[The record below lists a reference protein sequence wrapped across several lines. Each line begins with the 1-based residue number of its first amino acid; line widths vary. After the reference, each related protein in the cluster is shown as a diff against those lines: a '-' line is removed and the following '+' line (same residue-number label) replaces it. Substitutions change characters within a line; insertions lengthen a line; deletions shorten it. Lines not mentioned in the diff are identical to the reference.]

1 MTARARDAAAS
12 YRDRVLKTLR
22 EPRYAAFGVLMI
34 VVALACIGAGS
45 WQIYRFEQ
53 KRVENHDLRRNAHAA
68 PAPVAQVLP
77 LVGTGSAPSRFDVAL
92 RTVRVTGRYDPTL
105 QTLVRNRSVDDVT
118 GFFVVTPLRTG
129 DHVVLVVRGF
139 LPQSMSGALPRPPA
153 PPLGMVTFTARAEP
167 GDNKHDAAD
176 QLSDHQVESINPAEQ
191 AQRLDASVYN
201 GYAELLAGQAG
212 TAGMQAVPAPSLG
225 NPAGGA
231 LEPQHFAYIIQ
242 WYLFA
247 LLALAAPVVM
257 ARSESKQRPS
267 EDFDVSRAT
276 AAPPPPDQAVPTEP
290 TSVPTPPPPPTPEER
305 RAAKLADRY
314 GRPVRR

>member
-1 MTARARDAAAS
+1 
-12 YRDRVLKTLR
+12 
-22 EPRYAAFGVLMI
+22 
-34 VVALACIGAGS
+34 
-45 WQIYRFEQ
+45 
-53 KRVENHDLRRNAHAA
+53 
-68 PAPVAQVLP
+68 
-77 LVGTGSAPSRFDVAL
+77 
-92 RTVRVTGRYDPTL
+92 
-105 QTLVRNRSVDDVT
+105 
-118 GFFVVTPLRTG
+118 
-129 DHVVLVVRGF
+129 
-139 LPQSMSGALPRPPA
+139 
-153 PPLGMVTFTARAEP
+153 MVTFTARAEP
-167 GDNKHDAAD
+167 GDSKHDAAD

-290 TSVPTPPPPPTPEER
+290 TSVPTP
-305 RAAKLADRY
+305 AAGAHTRGAARGQA
-314 GRPVRR
+314 GRPLRAPGAPLTVVQRSLIAARHASGSRASPGPLSSLNRMTPVLSTRKVPRLAKPAISLNTP